1 MIYTN
6 HANNDNMLQIFCKW
20 LNANCPG
27 AGCVITQITRYRF
40 LIRDTLVHYAG
51 GKVTSFVD
59 YFSMFLT
66 IIILVMTLNLILF
79 NFKSKMYKSYSNS
92 INKDMNYININK
104 TETKEIFYLKTKLQE
119 WNLFNFQNGT
129 SKNRVTSLT
138 ELWFQT
144 SRTG

>member
-1 MIYTN
+1 MIKCE
-6 HANNDNMLQIFCKW
+6 LPWCW
-20 LNANCPG
+20 LC
-27 AGCVITQITRYRF
+27 QITRYRF

-51 GKVTSFVD
+51 RKVTNFVD

-92 INKDMNYININK
+92 INKDMNYNININK
-104 TETKEIFYLKTKLQE
+104 TKTKDTFYLRTKLQE
-119 WNLFNFQNGT
+119 WNLCNFQNGT

-138 ELWFQT
+138 EL
-144 SRTG
+144 